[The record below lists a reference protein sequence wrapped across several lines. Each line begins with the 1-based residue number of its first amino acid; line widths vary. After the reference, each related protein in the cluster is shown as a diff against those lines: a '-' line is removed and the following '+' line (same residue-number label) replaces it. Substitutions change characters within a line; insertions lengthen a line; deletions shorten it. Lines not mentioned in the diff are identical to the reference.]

1 MPQAGGL
8 ATIKSAKTTFMRFCV
23 REALWMGYKG
33 SKGMSERPP
42 GPARLRLGRPRPACG
57 PSQFSPSPAGP
68 AGLTQN

>member
-1 MPQAGGL
+1 MIQFDTKP
-8 ATIKSAKTTFMRFCV
+8 IKSTPRVDAGRVFDGPARPDF
-23 REALWMGYKG
+23 LLG
-33 SKGMSERPP
+33 PP